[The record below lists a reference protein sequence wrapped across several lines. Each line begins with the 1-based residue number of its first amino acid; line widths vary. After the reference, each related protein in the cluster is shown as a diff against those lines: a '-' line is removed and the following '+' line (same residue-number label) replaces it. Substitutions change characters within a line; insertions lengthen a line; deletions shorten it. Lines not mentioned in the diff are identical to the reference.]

1 MVKPQA
7 SAKETTKQK
16 ILHTAMGLYAH
27 GGINTV
33 TLRQISVAAGCANTA
48 AVHYHFSDR
57 SGLLLA
63 IVGFLGEK
71 IWLPGYEGLQNTVN
85 KGGSLRAIIQAGLR
99 PYKQAVLD
107 FPWGGDA
114 QSFLFHLGDSG
125 DEKALMAFEATRRRH
140 DVLYKKS
147 VRAALPNLSKAV
159 FEQRWQFMMTEAIAG
174 QFVRAKLLHTGIEAS
189 GKWSPQQE
197 RTYLKRYLDY
207 VVGGLKAEVTD

>member
-1 MVKPQA
+1 MAKPQA
-7 SAKETTKQK
+7 SVKESTKQK
-16 ILHTAMGLYAH
+16 ILHTAMRLYAH
-27 GGINTV
+27 GGINAV
-33 TLRQISVAAGCANTA
+33 TLRQISVEAGCANTA
-48 AVHYHFSDR
+48 AVHYHFGDR

-63 IVGFLGEK
+63 IVEFLDVT
-71 IWLPGYEGLQNTVN
+71 IWSPGHDGLQKTVN
-85 KGGSLRAIIQAGLR
+85 KGGSLREIIQAGLR

-114 QSFLFHLGDSG
+114 QSFLFHLGESG
-125 DEKALMAFEATRRRH
+125 GEKALAAFEATRSKH
-140 DVLYKKS
+140 DALYKRS
-147 VRAALPNLSKAV
+147 VRAAVPNLSKAV

-207 VVGGLKAEVTD
+207 VVGGLKARVTG